1 MPNEPQ
7 AALTPERRARILGA
21 VRRAVVT
28 YNLIGRDLA
37 ARYLALHGLTLDDMD
52 HEPR

>member
-1 MPNEPQ
+1 MPDEAP
-7 AALTPERRARILGA
+7 ALTAERRARILGA
-21 VRRAVVT
+21 VRRAMGT
-28 YNLIGRDLA
+28 YHLIGRDVA